1 MNNFKKISAIILVFC
16 SLAAFASCSDKT
28 DTSVTSATNETV
40 SEEFSEVEKID
51 TQVTEIVINNVT
63 EKQTVAVSVTD
74 KKGNVSVSVSE
85 KVVVIP
91 QTVIISQTVKIP
103 QTTNQPVSDPTKHLA
118 STSTQKATTTK
129 VIRTV
134 PVVTKPVVD
143 DTIIEKAV
151 GISMLTKSDPVQTGN
166 YATVYIQ
173 GTPGKTYS
181 IDFYQSPSVEM
192 KSKDLEDKTA
202 DENGFVSWSFEI
214 KNDCSAGKRKV
225 VIKEANS
232 NNYLETSI
240 TVR

>member
-103 QTTNQPVSDPTKHLA
+103 QTTNQPVSDPTKPLA

>member
-51 TQVTEIVINNVT
+51 TKVTEIVINNVT

-103 QTTNQPVSDPTKHLA
+103 QTTNQPVSDPTKPLA

>member
-1 MNNFKKISAIILVFC
+1 MNNFKKLSAIILVFC
-16 SLAAFASCSDKT
+16 SLSAFASCSDKT
-28 DTSVTSATNETV
+28 ETPVTSTTNETFA
-40 SEEFSEVEKID
+40 EEIGEVENIY
-51 TQVTEIVINNVT
+51 TEITEIVTKNVT

-85 KVVVIP
+85 KVVLIP
-91 QTVIISQTVKIP
+91 QTVIIPQTVRIP
-103 QTTNQPVSDPTKHLA
+103 QTSNQAVSDPTKPVVPA
-118 STSTQKATTTK
+118 STQKEATTK

-134 PVVTKPVVD
+134 PVVTKAIID
-143 DTIIEKAV
+143 DTINEKAV

-166 YATVYIQ
+166 YATVFIQ
-173 GTPGKTYS
+173 GIPGKTYS
-181 IDFYQSPSVEM
+181 IDFYQSPSVKM
-192 KSKDLEDKTA
+192 KSKDLENKTA

-225 VIKEANS
+225 VIKETNS

>member
-40 SEEFSEVEKID
+40 SEEFTEVEKID
-51 TQVTEIVINNVT
+51 TQVTEIIINNVT

-103 QTTNQPVSDPTKHLA
+103 QTTNQPVSDPTKPLA
-118 STSTQKATTTK
+118 STSTQKSTTTK

-192 KSKDLEDKTA
+192 KSKDLGDKTA